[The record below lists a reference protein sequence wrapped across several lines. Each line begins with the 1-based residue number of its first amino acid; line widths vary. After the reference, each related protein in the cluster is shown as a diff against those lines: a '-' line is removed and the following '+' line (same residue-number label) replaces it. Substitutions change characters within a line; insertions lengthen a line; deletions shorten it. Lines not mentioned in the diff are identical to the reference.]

1 MNITPQDLLAQYQRA
16 NRDWPFI
23 TDTNTRYG
31 FPPCLLHAVASRE
44 TNMRNIR
51 GDGGH
56 GHGVFQLDD
65 RWHQIPPGFDADVRA
80 QTETAAR
87 MLTDLH
93 QRVGDWTLACNLYNS
108 GSTDVNQTAGHDY
121 GPDVMARQQCLAGG
135 QAPDP
140 GPSSI
145 PLMEYGQTSDPIKRL
160 QQFMNRTFPD
170 YSHMLGNP
178 LQPLMETG
186 YYGDSTSAV
195 IAEFQKRVGIIGGDG
210 RNVGVQTRA
219 KLYEHGFRYP

>member
-1 MNITPQDLLAQYQRA
+1 MNITPQNLIAQYQRA

-44 TNMRNIR
+44 TNMRNVV

-65 RWHQIPPGFDADVRA
+65 RWHQIPPGFDTDVAA

-87 MLTDLH
+87 MLADLH
-93 QRVGDWTLACNLYNS
+93 QRVGDWTLACNVYNS

-121 GPDVMARQQCLAGG
+121 GPDVMARQRCLANG
-135 QAPDP
+135 QPPDP
-140 GPSSI
+140 GPLSI
-145 PLMEYGQTSDPIKRL
+145 PDLNYGDRSDTVARL
-160 QQFMNRTFPD
+160 QAFMNENFEL
-170 YSHMLGNP
+170 YSHLPVTGFYGP
-178 LQPLMETG
+178 LTAG
-186 YYGDSTSAV
+186 V
-195 IAEFQKRVGIIGGDG
+195 IKEFQRRSGLVGADG
-210 RNVGVQTRA
+210 LNVGPLTKA
-219 KLYEHGFRYP
+219 KLWEAGYRG

>member
-31 FPPCLLHAVASRE
+31 FPPCLLHAIASRE
-44 TNMRNIR
+44 TDMRNIR

-65 RWHQIPPGFDADVRA
+65 RWHQIPPGFDQDVA
-80 QTETAAR
+80 TQTETAAR

-108 GSTDVNQTAGHDY
+108 GSTDVNQTAGRDY
-121 GPDVMARQQCLAGG
+121 GPDVMGRQQCLAGG
-135 QAPDP
+135 QTPDP
-140 GPSSI
+140 GPSAIS
-145 PLMEYGQTSDPIKRL
+145 LMNYGDRSDAVAHL
-160 QQFMNRTFPD
+160 QAFMNRMFPL
-170 YSHMLGNP
+170 YSQLPVTGFYGP
-178 LQPLMETG
+178 LTAG
-186 YYGDSTSAV
+186 V
-195 IAEFQKRVGIIGGDG
+195 IKEFQRRSGIVGADG
-210 RNVGVQTRA
+210 LNVGVQTRA
-219 KLYEHGFRYP
+219 ALYNAGFRG